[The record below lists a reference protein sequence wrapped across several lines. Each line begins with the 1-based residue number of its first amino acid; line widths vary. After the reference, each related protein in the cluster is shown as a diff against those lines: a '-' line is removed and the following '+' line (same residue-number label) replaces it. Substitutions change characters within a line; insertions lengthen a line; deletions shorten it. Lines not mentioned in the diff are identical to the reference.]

1 MEDWEAKRQE
11 LWQVAQEM
19 WQTGLVSGASGNAS
33 MRLPTK
39 EGRELIAI
47 TPSRLPYH
55 RMKPRDIVVIDF
67 EGEPVEGESTPSS
80 ETLMHIAIYRKRPD
94 VNGVVHTHSIFASVA
109 AVAGLEI
116 PPLIDEMVMVV
127 GGAVRVS
134 EYAFPGTEELAERAC
149 AALGERQAALIR
161 NHGLVAV
168 GRSPHEAL
176 EVCQLVERVAQI
188 FTYTSL
194 AGKAIPLPYE
204 AMRAEEAIFRMQ
216 REVHNSKEGEQ

>member
-1 MEDWEAKRQE
+1 MGDWEAKRQE
-11 LWQVAQEM
+11 LWQVVQEM
-19 WQTGLVSGASGNAS
+19 WQRGLVSGASGNAS

-39 EGRELIAI
+39 EGRGLIAI

-67 EGEPVEGESTPSS
+67 EGEPVEGESIPSS

-134 EYAFPGTEELAERAC
+134 EYAFPGTEELAERTC

-188 FTYTSL
+188 FTYASL

-204 AMRAEEAIFRMQ
+204 AVRAEEAIFRMQ
-216 REVHNSKEGEQ
+216 REVHKSEEGEQ

>member
-1 MEDWEAKRQE
+1 MGDWEDERQE

-19 WQTGLVSGASGNAS
+19 WRTGLVSGASGNAS

-55 RMKPRDIVVIDF
+55 HMKPQDIVVIDF
-67 EGEPVEGESTPSS
+67 EGEPIEGESIPSS

-116 PPLIDEMVMVV
+116 PPLIDEMVMVI

-149 AALGERQAALIR
+149 AALGERQAALLR

-188 FTYTSL
+188 FTYASL

-204 AMRAEEAIFRMQ
+204 ATRAEEAIFRMQ
-216 REVHNSKEGEQ
+216 REVHNSEEGEQ